1 VNGSSINVPDDIKG
15 RVAIIHFWTEGC
27 SSCMREMPEMESL
40 YSAHKDKGLSI
51 IAVNVGQERE
61 AVEAS
66 IRNMKITYTVAL
78 DRDGKASRKYQVSA
92 LPRTFF
98 LDRNGVVRY
107 NLFGE
112 ANEALLKQLVDK
124 LL

>member
-1 VNGSSINVPDDIKG
+1 
-15 RVAIIHFWTEGC
+15 
-27 SSCMREMPEMESL
+27 
-40 YSAHKDKGLSI
+40 
-51 IAVNVGQERE
+51 
-61 AVEAS
+61 
-66 IRNMKITYTVAL
+66 VAL
-78 DRDGKASRKYQVSA
+78 DRDGKVSRKYQVSA

>member
-1 VNGSSINVPDDIKG
+1 
-15 RVAIIHFWTEGC
+15 
-27 SSCMREMPEMESL
+27 
-40 YSAHKDKGLSI
+40 
-51 IAVNVGQERE
+51 
-61 AVEAS
+61 
-66 IRNMKITYTVAL
+66 MKITYTVAL
-78 DRDGKASRKYQVSA
+78 DRDGKVSRKYQVSA